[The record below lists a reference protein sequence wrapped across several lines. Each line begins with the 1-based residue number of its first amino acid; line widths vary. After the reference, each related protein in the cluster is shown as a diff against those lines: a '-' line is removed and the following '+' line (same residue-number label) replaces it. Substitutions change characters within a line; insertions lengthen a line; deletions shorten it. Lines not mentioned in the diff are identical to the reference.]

1 MDTLATEILFSTGAR
16 HQSQPSARPP
26 PGTDSAWF
34 FFSRFSSPLVFLLL
48 NRVYCQG
55 FFGFFILSVVRRFL
69 LVFSVLCSST
79 RARLPSAWSLIPA
92 PTCSRIGPLHS
103 LDQERRRPVLQ
114 PHAWTRLGTV
124 CTVKAAI
131 VLPDEAG
138 NRHGED
144 FFPW

>member
-1 MDTLATEILFSTGAR
+1 MSRGWEDGSTSASNIYITPLMDTLATEILFSTGAR

-55 FFGFFILSVVRRFL
+55 FFWLFYSFRRLPFSFGF
-69 LVFSVLCSST
+69 LCSVQFH
-79 RARLPSAWSLIPA
+79 ARTSPQCLIFDSCPHMQ
-92 PTCSRIGPLHS
+92 TCSRIGPLHS

-114 PHAWTRLGTV
+114 PHA
-124 CTVKAAI
+124 
-131 VLPDEAG
+131 
-138 NRHGED
+138 
-144 FFPW
+144 